1 MVWAEGA
8 AAIVTDEES
17 SDGQR
22 VSYIVEIV
30 YCKRG
35 ESSARAS
42 ECVGDVDGRGWMT
55 ANHRWRY
62 QKVR

>member
-1 MVWAEGA
+1 MVWAKGV
-8 AAIVTDEES
+8 AAIVMDKES
-17 SDGQR
+17 SDGQC
-22 VSYIVEIV
+22 VLYIVEMV
-30 YCKRG
+30 YSKRG